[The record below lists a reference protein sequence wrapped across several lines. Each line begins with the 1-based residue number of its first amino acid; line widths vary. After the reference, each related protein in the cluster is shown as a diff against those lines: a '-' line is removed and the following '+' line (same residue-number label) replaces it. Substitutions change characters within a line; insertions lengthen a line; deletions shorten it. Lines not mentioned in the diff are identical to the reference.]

1 LSKVQLISIFVNVV
15 APVFAVVLTGYLIGP
30 RLGLEVRTLSRLSY
44 YVFMPAFVFHII
56 SEAEVQAAV
65 LGQMTIY
72 ISTVYVALALLGFVV
87 ARGLKRPPEI
97 IGVYVLI
104 AVFSNSGNF
113 GLSIVAFRFGE
124 TALVPATIYFIIL
137 TVIGFAFGVAAAS
150 WARGGALG
158 AIISVF
164 KTPSLLVVVPA
175 ALFSATTFEV
185 PLFFSRITGLLAD
198 AMIPV
203 MLVTLGVQLAEV
215 GRPQVNLDVVIAS
228 AVRLLGGPILAAIV
242 AILLG
247 LSGLARS
254 TGILQASMPAA
265 VLTVI
270 IALEYDLVPGL
281 VTTTVLCSTLASL
294 VTLTIVL
301 TLL

>member
-1 LSKVQLISIFVNVV
+1 VQLISIFVNVV
-15 APVFAVVLTGYLIGP
+15 APVFAVVLTGYLVGP
-30 RLGLEVRTLSRLSY
+30 RLGLEVRTLSRVSY
-44 YVFMPAFVFHII
+44 YVFMPAFVFHVI

-72 ISTVYVALALLGFVV
+72 ISTVYIAVALLGFAV
-87 ARGLKRPPEI
+87 AKGLKRPPEI
-97 IGVYVLI
+97 VGMYVLI
-104 AVFSNSGNF
+104 AAFSNSGNF
-113 GLSIVAFRFGE
+113 GLSMVAFRFGE
-124 TALVPATIYFIIL
+124 AALVPATIYFIIL
-137 TVIGFAFGVAAAS
+137 TVIGFAIGVAAAS

-158 AIISVF
+158 AITSVF
-164 KTPSLLVVVPA
+164 KTPSLLAVVPA
-175 ALFSATTFEV
+175 ALFSATNFEV

-215 GRPQVNLDVVIAS
+215 GKPRVTLDVAMAS
-228 AVRLLGGPILAAIV
+228 AVRLLGGPILAAIL
-242 AILLG
+242 AILFG
-247 LSGLARS
+247 LSGLERS

-281 VTTTVLCSTLASL
+281 VTTTVLFSTLASL

>member
-1 LSKVQLISIFVNVV
+1 VQLISVFVNVIV
-15 APVFAVVLTGYLIGP
+15 PVFAAVLVGYLAGP
-30 RLGLEVRTLSRLSY
+30 WLGLEVRTLSRVSY

-56 SEAEVQAAV
+56 SKAEVQAAAV
-65 LGQMTIY
+65 GQMTIY
-72 ISTVYVALALLGFVV
+72 IAAVYVALAVLGFLV
-87 ARGLKRPPEI
+87 AKGLKRPPEV
-97 IGVYVLI
+97 IGMYVLI
-104 AVFSNSGNF
+104 ATFSNSGNF
-113 GLSIVAFRFGE
+113 GLSMVKFRFGE
-124 TALVPATIYFIIL
+124 AALVPATIYFIIL

-158 AIISVF
+158 AIMSVF
-164 KTPSLLVVVPA
+164 KTPSLLAFVPA
-175 ALFSATTFEV
+175 AVFSATNFEV

-203 MLVTLGVQLAEV
+203 MLVTLGVQLADV
-215 GRPQVNLDVVIAS
+215 GRLRVNLDVITAS
-228 AVRLLGGPILAAIV
+228 AVRLLGGPILAAV
-242 AILLG
+242 LAIPFGLTGLG
-247 LSGLARS
+247 RS

-281 VTTTVLCSTLASL
+281 VTTTVLFSTLVSL

>member
-1 LSKVQLISIFVNVV
+1 VLI
-15 APVFAVVLTGYLIGP
+15 GYLAGP
-30 RLGLEVRTLSRLSY
+30 WLGLDVRTLSRVSY

-56 SEAEVQAAV
+56 SEAELQSAV
-65 LGQMTIY
+65 VGQMTIY
-72 ISTVYVALALLGFVV
+72 ISTVYIALALLGFAV
-87 ARGLKRPPEI
+87 AKGLKRPPEVA
-97 IGVYVLI
+97 GMYVLI
-104 AVFSNSGNF
+104 ATFSNSGNF
-113 GLSIVAFRFGE
+113 GLSMVKFRFGE
-124 TALVPATIYFIIL
+124 AALVPATIYFIIL
-137 TVIGFAFGVAAAS
+137 TVIGFAIGVAAAS

-158 AIISVF
+158 AIASVF
-164 KTPSLLVVVPA
+164 KTPSLLAVVPA
-175 ALFSATTFEV
+175 ALFSATNFEV

-203 MLVTLGVQLAEV
+203 MLVTLGVQLAGV
-215 GRPQVNLDVVIAS
+215 GKPQVNLDVVVAS
-228 AVRLLGGPILAAIV
+228 AVRLLGGPILAAILAV
-242 AILLG
+242 LFGLTGLG
-247 LSGLARS
+247 RS

-281 VTTTVLCSTLASL
+281 VTTTVLFSTLASL

>member
-1 LSKVQLISIFVNVV
+1 MQLISVFVNVIV
-15 APVFAVVLTGYLIGP
+15 PVFAAVLVGYLAGP
-30 RLGLEVRTLSRLSY
+30 WLGLEVRTLSRVSY

-56 SEAEVQAAV
+56 SKAEVQAAAV
-65 LGQMTIY
+65 GQMTIY
-72 ISTVYVALALLGFVV
+72 IAAVYVALAVLGFLV
-87 ARGLKRPPEI
+87 AKGLKRPPEV
-97 IGVYVLI
+97 IGMYVLI
-104 AVFSNSGNF
+104 ATFSNSGNF
-113 GLSIVAFRFGE
+113 GLSMVKFRFGE
-124 TALVPATIYFIIL
+124 AALVPATIYFIIL

-158 AIISVF
+158 AIMSVF
-164 KTPSLLVVVPA
+164 KTPSLLAFVPA
-175 ALFSATTFEV
+175 AVFSATNFEV

-203 MLVTLGVQLAEV
+203 MLVTLGVQLADV
-215 GRPQVNLDVVIAS
+215 GRLRVNLDVITAS
-228 AVRLLGGPILAAIV
+228 AVRLLGGPILAAV
-242 AILLG
+242 LAIPFGLTGLG
-247 LSGLARS
+247 RS
-254 TGILQASMPAA
+254 TGILQAGMPAA

-281 VTTTVLCSTLASL
+281 VTTTVLFSTLVSL

>member
-1 LSKVQLISIFVNVV
+1 MQLISIFVDVV
-15 APVFAVVLTGYLIGP
+15 APVFAVVLIGYLVGP
-30 RLGLEVRTLSRLSY
+30 RLGLKIHTLSRVSY
-44 YVFMPAFVFHII
+44 HVFMPAFVFHII

-72 ISTVYVALALLGFVV
+72 ISTVYVTLALLGFVV

-97 IGVYVLI
+97 IAVYVLI

-113 GLSIVAFRFGE
+113 GLSMVAFRFGDA
-124 TALVPATIYFIIL
+124 ALVPATIYFIIL

-215 GRPQVNLDVVIAS
+215 GRPQVNLDVVMTS
-228 AVRLLGGPILAAIV
+228 AVRLLGGPILAAIL
-242 AILLG
+242 AILFG

-270 IALEYDLVPGL
+270 IALEYDLAPGL

>member
-1 LSKVQLISIFVNVV
+1 MQLISVFVNVIV
-15 APVFAVVLTGYLIGP
+15 PVFAAVLVGYLAGP
-30 RLGLEVRTLSRLSY
+30 WLGLEVRTLSRVSY

-56 SEAEVQAAV
+56 SKAEVQAAAV
-65 LGQMTIY
+65 GQMTIY
-72 ISTVYVALALLGFVV
+72 IAAVYVALAVLGFLV
-87 ARGLKRPPEI
+87 AKGLQRSPEV
-97 IGVYVLI
+97 IGMYVLI
-104 AVFSNSGNF
+104 ATFSNSGNF
-113 GLSIVAFRFGE
+113 GLSMVKFRFGE
-124 TALVPATIYFIIL
+124 AALVPATIYFIIL

-164 KTPSLLVVVPA
+164 KTPSLLAFVPA
-175 ALFSATTFEV
+175 AVFSATNFEV

-203 MLVTLGVQLAEV
+203 MLVTLGVQLADV
-215 GRPQVNLDVVIAS
+215 GRLRVNLDVIMAS
-228 AVRLLGGPILAAIV
+228 AVRLLGGPILAAV
-242 AILLG
+242 LAIPFGLTGLG
-247 LSGLARS
+247 RS

-281 VTTTVLCSTLASL
+281 VTTTVLFSTLVSL

>member
-1 LSKVQLISIFVNVV
+1 VQLISVFVNVIV
-15 APVFAVVLTGYLIGP
+15 PVFAVVLVGYLAGP
-30 RLGLEVRTLSRLSY
+30 WLGLEVRTLSRVSY

-56 SEAEVQAAV
+56 SDAEVQAAV
-65 LGQMTIY
+65 VGQMTIY
-72 ISTVYVALALLGFVV
+72 IATVYVALALLGFAV
-87 ARGLKRPPEI
+87 AKGLKRPPEV
-97 IGVYVLI
+97 IGMYVLV
-104 AVFSNSGNF
+104 ATFSNSGNF
-113 GLSIVAFRFGE
+113 GLSMVKFRFGE
-124 TALVPATIYFIIL
+124 AALVPATIYFIIL

-158 AIISVF
+158 AVTSVF
-164 KTPSLLVVVPA
+164 KTPSLLVFVPA
-175 ALFSATTFEV
+175 VVISATDLEV
-185 PLFFSRITGLLAD
+185 PLFFSRITRLLAD

-203 MLVTLGVQLAEV
+203 MLVTLGVQLADV
-215 GRPQVNLDVVIAS
+215 GKIRVNLDVVMAS
-228 AVRLLGGPILAAIV
+228 AVRLLGGPILAAILV
-242 AILLG
+242 IPF
-247 LSGLARS
+247 GLAGLGRS

-281 VTTTVLCSTLASL
+281 VTTTVLFSTLVSL

>member
-1 LSKVQLISIFVNVV
+1 VQLISIFIDVV
-15 APVFAVVLTGYLIGP
+15 APVFAVVLIGYLVGP
-30 RLGLEVRTLSRLSY
+30 WLGLEVRTLSRLSY

-56 SEAEVQAAV
+56 SQAEIQAAV
-65 LGQMTIY
+65 VGQMTIY
-72 ISTVYVALALLGFVV
+72 ISTVYIALALLGFAV
-87 ARGLKRPPEI
+87 ARGLKRPPKVT
-97 IGVYVLI
+97 GMYVLI

-113 GLSIVAFRFGE
+113 GLSMVAFRFGE
-124 TALVPATIYFIIL
+124 AALLPATIYFIIL
-137 TVIGFAFGVAAAS
+137 TIIGFAIGVAAAS

-158 AIISVF
+158 AIGSVF
-164 KTPSLLVVVPA
+164 KTPSLLAVVPA
-175 ALFSATTFEV
+175 ALFSATNFEV
-185 PLFFSRITGLLAD
+185 PLLFSRIAGLLAD

-215 GRPQVNLDVVIAS
+215 GKPQVNLDVVMAS
-228 AVRLLGGPILAAIV
+228 CVRLLGGPILS
-242 AILLG
+242 AILAITFG
-247 LSGLARS
+247 LTGLERS

-281 VTTTVLCSTLASL
+281 VTTTVLFSTLVSL

>member
-1 LSKVQLISIFVNVV
+1 VQLISIFVNVV

-30 RLGLEVRTLSRLSY
+30 RLGLEVRTLSRVSY

-56 SEAEVQAAV
+56 SEAEVQAVV

-72 ISTVYVALALLGFVV
+72 ISTVYIALALLGFAV
-87 ARGLKRPPEI
+87 AKGLKRPPEI
-97 IGVYVLI
+97 IGMYVLI

-113 GLSIVAFRFGE
+113 GLSMVAFRFGE
-124 TALVPATIYFIIL
+124 AALVPATIYFIIL
-137 TVIGFAFGVAAAS
+137 TVIGFAIGVAAAS
-150 WARGGALG
+150 WARGGAIG
-158 AIISVF
+158 AITSVF
-164 KTPSLLVVVPA
+164 KTPSLLAVVPA
-175 ALFSATTFEV
+175 ALFGTTNFEV

-215 GRPQVNLDVVIAS
+215 GKPRVNLDVVMAS
-228 AVRLLGGPILAAIV
+228 AVRLLGGPILAAIL
-242 AILLG
+242 AITFG
-247 LSGLARS
+247 LTGLARS

-281 VTTTVLCSTLASL
+281 VTTTVLFSTLVSL

>member
-1 LSKVQLISIFVNVV
+1 VQLISIFVNVV

-30 RLGLEVRTLSRLSY
+30 RLGLEVRTLSRVSY
-44 YVFMPAFVFHII
+44 YVFMPAFVFHVI

-72 ISTVYVALALLGFVV
+72 ISTVYIAVALLGFAV
-87 ARGLKRPPEI
+87 AKGLKRPPEI
-97 IGVYVLI
+97 VGMYVLI
-104 AVFSNSGNF
+104 AAFSNSGNF
-113 GLSIVAFRFGE
+113 GLSMVAFRFGE
-124 TALVPATIYFIIL
+124 AALVPATIYFIIL
-137 TVIGFAFGVAAAS
+137 TVIGFAIGVAAAS

-158 AIISVF
+158 AITSVF
-164 KTPSLLVVVPA
+164 KTPSLLAVVPA
-175 ALFSATTFEV
+175 ALFSTTNFEV

-215 GRPQVNLDVVIAS
+215 GKPRVTLDVAMAS
-228 AVRLLGGPILAAIV
+228 AVRLLGGPILAAIL
-242 AILLG
+242 AILFG
-247 LSGLARS
+247 LSGLERS

-281 VTTTVLCSTLASL
+281 VTTTVLFSTLVSL
-294 VTLTIVL
+294 ITLTIVL
-301 TLL
+301 MLL

>member
-1 LSKVQLISIFVNVV
+1 MQLISVFVNVIV
-15 APVFAVVLTGYLIGP
+15 PVFAAVLVGYLAGP
-30 RLGLEVRTLSRLSY
+30 WLGLEVRTLSRVSY

-56 SEAEVQAAV
+56 SKAEVQAAAV
-65 LGQMTIY
+65 GQMTIY
-72 ISTVYVALALLGFVV
+72 IAAVYVALAVLGFLV
-87 ARGLKRPPEI
+87 AKGLKRPPEV
-97 IGVYVLI
+97 IGMYVLI
-104 AVFSNSGNF
+104 ATFSNSGNF
-113 GLSIVAFRFGE
+113 GLSMVKFRFGE
-124 TALVPATIYFIIL
+124 AALVPATIYFIIL

-158 AIISVF
+158 AIMSVF
-164 KTPSLLVVVPA
+164 KTPSLLAFVPA
-175 ALFSATTFEV
+175 AVFSATNFEV

-203 MLVTLGVQLAEV
+203 MLVTLGVQLADV
-215 GRPQVNLDVVIAS
+215 GRLRVNLDVITAS
-228 AVRLLGGPILAAIV
+228 AVRLLGGPILAAV
-242 AILLG
+242 LAIPFGLTGLG
-247 LSGLARS
+247 RS

-281 VTTTVLCSTLASL
+281 VTTTVLFSTLVSL

>member
-1 LSKVQLISIFVNVV
+1 MQLISIFVDVV
-15 APVFAVVLTGYLIGP
+15 VPVFAVVLIGYLAGP
-30 RLGLEVRTLSRLSY
+30 RLGLEVRTLSRVSY

-72 ISTVYVALALLGFVV
+72 ISTVYVALALLGFAV
-87 ARGLKRPPEI
+87 AKGLKRPPET
-97 IGVYVLI
+97 IGMYVLI

-113 GLSIVAFRFGE
+113 GLSMVAFRFGE
-124 TALVPATIYFIIL
+124 AALVPAAIYFIIL
-137 TVIGFAFGVAAAS
+137 TVIGFAIGVAAAS

-158 AIISVF
+158 AITSVF
-164 KTPSLLVVVPA
+164 KTPSLLAVAPA
-175 ALFSATTFEV
+175 AVFSATNFEV

-215 GRPQVNLDVVIAS
+215 GKPRVNLDVVMAS
-228 AVRLLGGPILAAIV
+228 AVRLLGGPILAAIL
-242 AILLG
+242 AIPFG
-247 LSGLARS
+247 LTGLERN

-281 VTTTVLCSTLASL
+281 VTTTVLFSTLASL